1 MPRVHR
7 RLHNSTVSR
16 LKSFLFFTDTFQNTF
31 RSGWKTIRSGWNAGI
46 NTVTSSSTSFP
57 INTVKMTNENVT
69 ISLKNPGTGTG
80 AALWV
85 SDDGN
90 WWSVVSKQE
99 QCSGCGS
106 CSSVSVYNPCGAT
119 NPCIATGGTTNPC
132 VATGGNVNPCVAT
145 GGGTNPCV
153 ATGGYTNPCI
163 ATGGGT
169 NPCVATGGY
178 TNPCIATGGGTNP
191 CVATGGYTNPSTFNP
206 CGTTNPYVCNPIY
219 YSTTPGFYTCSMYN
233 PSGFCKFGFYTPA
246 STSGPFGGNCSGGNC
261 ASTFTA
267 GTYVPVNPCGSGGN
281 PIPFNPCGSGGTY
294 VPINPCGAGNNPIPV
309 NPCGSGGTYVPINP
323 CGSGGNPI
331 PVNPCGS
338 GGTTNPIDP
347 CGSGGTTN
355 PINPC
360 GSGGNCIGTGGECLS
375 YFNTYPR
382 HIRIYR
388 YLSNAI
394 TQMASITLDSLTT
407 FPVLRGLKVS
417 VSNASKQNS
426 TATITA
432 KAYSDTAMVTQIGND
447 LVYSATGVNIITN
460 YGIIASDSAY
470 NQVLTIEEVDI
481 R

>member
-1 MPRVHR
+1 MARVQR
-7 RLHNSTVSR
+7 RLHNATVSR
-16 LKSFLFFTDTFQNTF
+16 LKSFLTFNDTFANVF
-31 RSGWKTIRSGWNAGI
+31 KSGWKVIRSGWTAGT
-46 NTVTSSSTSFP
+46 NVVSSITDNYP
-57 INTVKMTNENVT
+57 INTVKMANENVT

-106 CSSVSVYNPCGAT
+106 CSSVSAYNPCGAT

-132 VATGGNVNPCVAT
+132 VATGGTTNPCVAT

-153 ATGGYTNPCI
+153 ATGGNTNPCVATGGGTNPCI
-163 ATGGGT
+163 ATGGNT
-169 NPCVATGGY
+169 NPCVATGG
-178 TNPCIATGGGTNP
+178 GTS
-191 CVATGGYTNPSTFNP
+191 CVFNA
-206 CGTTNPYVCNPIY
+206 CGTSNPYVCNPVY
-219 YSTTPGFYTCSMYN
+219 YSTTPGYYTCSMYN

-246 STSGPFGGNCSGGNC
+246 STSGPYGGNCSGGNC
-261 ASTFTA
+261 AST
-267 GTYVPVNPCGSGGN
+267 YVCTTTPVNPCGSGGTTN
-281 PIPFNPCGSGGTY
+281 PVNPCGSGGTY
-294 VPINPCGAGNNPIPV
+294 VPVNPCGAGNNPIPV
-309 NPCGSGGTYVPINP
+309 NPCGSGGTT
-323 CGSGGNPI
+323 NPI
-331 PVNPCGS
+331 NPCGS
-338 GGTTNPIDP
+338 GGTTNPV
-347 CGSGGTTN
+347 
-355 PINPC
+355 NPC
-360 GSGGNCIGTGGECLS
+360 GQGGNCIGTGGDCLS

-382 HIRIYR
+382 HIRIYK

-447 LVYSATGVNIITN
+447 LVYSATGVNIMTN